1 MGKDLRTL
9 LIAVATLLSTPY
21 VHAFDLFSPDA
32 VAVEGGVDQR
42 NQHRTSAYRVGGA
55 LVWDWGVKWFPFH
68 GWYLGGQW
76 EANVGYWNGESGRT
90 GVDQLYDFGIT
101 PVFRV
106 QTDDRIL
113 GVYPFVEGAIGAHI
127 FSETEFGDRQFGINY
142 SFGDHLGAGV
152 RFGDH
157 GQYELNYRFQHLSN
171 AGLGKYNS
179 GINFHVFRLVYHFR

>member
-9 LIAVATLLSTPY
+9 LIAVATLISTPY

-42 NQHRTSAYRVGGA
+42 NQHRTTAYRVGGA
-55 LVWDWGVKWFPFH
+55 LVWDWGVKWFQYGSWF
-68 GWYLGGQW
+68 LGGQW
-76 EANVGYWNGESGRT
+76 EANVGYWNGEGGRT
-90 GVDQLYDFGIT
+90 GVDQLFDFGIT
-101 PVFRV
+101 PVFRI
-106 QTDDRIL
+106 QTDTAYAGI
-113 GVYPFVEGAIGAHI
+113 YPFVEGAIGAHI
-127 FSETEFGDRQFGINY
+127 FSETEFGNRQFGINY

-179 GINFHVFRLVYHFR
+179 GINFHVLRLVYHFR